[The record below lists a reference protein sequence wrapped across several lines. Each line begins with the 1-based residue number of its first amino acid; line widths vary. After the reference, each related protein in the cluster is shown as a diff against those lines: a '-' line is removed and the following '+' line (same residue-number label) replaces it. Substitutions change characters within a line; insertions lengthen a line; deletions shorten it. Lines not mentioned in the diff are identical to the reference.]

1 MRHATVRCGTALLLA
16 ALWIAGTRAS
26 LAADLQDAVP
36 SDVYMAVYARH
47 NPERDYQRA
56 YWKEVWK
63 AVEETKIVDRAIKI
77 FTDRAAQDDVDQ
89 ARAILDE
96 FREAL
101 APVDWKAMGDCRE
114 FVYAQTMDAGGG
126 SDNQMITS
134 QHLVLMR
141 LTPEAAAGCHEALEN
156 LFRLAEKY
164 AGDKVQVEK
173 TEKGDVTLT
182 ELKLP
187 KEAPFR
193 PMIAHVGDVV
203 LFSSSQ
209 ALAENSLAMLTGGK
223 GESKFADPRVKAA
236 LAELPEAEDG
246 IVVYDGRTQFAQL
259 DKMGDFIRR
268 VGKNDPNAERAAK
281 IIELVMDEFSIM
293 DCEVTVEYTEGN
305 QNRSASFGKL
315 IPGAEEK
322 LLAKVVAG
330 GKPFENWGSWVPADA
345 VSYHLTTGINLHPA
359 CEWTMNFVREE
370 IPEAREG
377 LEKFEAWQ
385 AEHGVHVDRDILQ
398 AFSGEMVSVT
408 LPGAG
413 SSLGAQQSVTA
424 LRCQKPERIRELL
437 HRLMDFLKEQ
447 PALKAQMLDLK
458 PVESLEGFEEVSAAL
473 LMVLQAR
480 PVIGFRDD
488 WMYFG
493 SSAAAVEKVLAVQ
506 SGEGEAM
513 ADAEAFKR
521 FGMEIEGPVASIQ
534 YTDLSAST
542 RGVAQFLKQAGA
554 IAPMVI
560 GMAGAN
566 NADPEAMAV
575 IQEVAGLLPSLGKIV
590 EKLDFYEARLATV
603 QAGEEPGT
611 YVKRSVTLVRPGEEQ

>member
-16 ALWIAGTRAS
+16 ALWVAGTRVS
-26 LAADLQDAVP
+26 LAADLRDAVP

-63 AVEETKIVDRAIKI
+63 TFEETKIVDRAIKI
-77 FTDRAAQDDVDQ
+77 VTDRAAQDNVDQ

-101 APVDWKAMGDCRE
+101 APVDWKAMEDCRE
-114 FVYAQTMDAGGG
+114 FVYAQTMDVGAGAQ
-126 SDNQMITS
+126 NQVITS

-141 LTPEAAAGCHEALEN
+141 LTPEAAAGSHKGLAN
-156 LFRLAEKY
+156 LFRMAEKY
-164 AGDKVQVEK
+164 ASGKIAVEES
-173 TEKGDVTLT
+173 EKDGVKLT
-182 ELKLP
+182 QLTLP
-187 KEAPFR
+187 KEAPFQ
-193 PMIAHVGDVV
+193 PTIAHAGDVV
-203 LFSSSQ
+203 VFSSSNR
-209 ALAENSLAMLTGGK
+209 LAEQSLVMLAGGE
-223 GESKFADPRVKAA
+223 GQSKFADPRVQAA
-236 LAELPEAEDG
+236 LEQLPDAEDS
-246 IVVYDGRTQFAQL
+246 IVVYDGKVHFEQL
-259 DKMGDFIRR
+259 GEIDDFIRR
-268 VGKNDPNAERAAK
+268 VGRNDPNAERAAK
-281 IIELVMDEFSIM
+281 IVERVIEELSIM

-315 IPGAEEK
+315 LPGTEDK
-322 LLAKVVAG
+322 LLTKVLTG
-330 GKPFENWGSWVPADA
+330 GEPFEDWASWVPADA
-345 VSYHLTTGINLHPA
+345 LSYHLNTGANLHPA
-359 CEWTMNFVREE
+359 YEWALDLVREE

-385 AEHGVHVDRDILQ
+385 AEHDVHVDRDILQ

-437 HRLMDFLKEQ
+437 HRLVDFLKEQ

-473 LMVLQAR
+473 LMVLQVR

-488 WMYFG
+488 WMYIG

-521 FGMEIEGPVASIQ
+521 FGMEVEGPVASIQ
-534 YTDLSAST
+534 YTDLAAST

-554 IAPMVI
+554 IAPTVI

-566 NADPEAMAV
+566 NADPETMAV
-575 IQEVAGLLPSLGKIV
+575 LQEVAGLLPSLGKIV
-590 EKLDFYEARLATV
+590 EKLDFYEAKLATV

-611 YVKRSVTLVRPGEEQ
+611 YVKRSVTLVRPHEEQ